1 MSSNQLGESN
11 RLILTD
17 IASLEHQDLLTFDI
31 TRALTLS
38 QFYHL
43 EISEKTIFIGALIQ
57 AVDLLSELKSLKVHS
72 LSLDQPR
79 ELCEKEVDIFLST
92 EDTSKI
98 KKVYLKK
105 MIDTP
110 EIYFLMVL
118 CPYMEYLQVD
128 CINDMHVELF
138 VRRIVNKINNECNQ
152 YLRSLY
158 FKVPASDDRL
168 IQNLKQMIHSEK
180 LLVDYTIQRES
191 ETIYLQWKRLY
202 FTFCLFLLK
211 IFK

>member
-1 MSSNQLGESN
+1 MSSNQVGESN
-11 RLILTD
+11 RLIFTD
-17 IASLEHQDLLTFDI
+17 IILLEYQELLTFDI
-31 TRALTLS
+31 IRALTLS

-43 EISEKTIFIGALIQ
+43 EISKKTIFIGALIQ
-57 AVDLLSELKSLKVHS
+57 AVGLLSELKSLKVDS

-79 ELCEKEVDIFLST
+79 ELCEEEVDIFLST

-110 EIYFLMVL
+110 DIYFLMVL

-128 CINDMHVELF
+128 CINHIDVEFF
-138 VRRIVNKINNECNQ
+138 VRDILKKIKHDSND

-158 FKVPASDDRL
+158 FKVPAADDRL
-168 IQNLKQMIHSEK
+168 IEKLKEMINSEK
-180 LLVDYTIQRES
+180 LLVDYTIRRES
-191 ETIYLQWKRLY
+191 ETIYLQWK
-202 FTFCLFLLK
+202 
-211 IFK
+211 

>member
-17 IASLEHQDLLTFDI
+17 ITSLQYLELLTFDI
-31 TRALTLS
+31 IRALTLS

-43 EISEKTIFIGALIQ
+43 EVSEEKNFIGALIQ
-57 AVDLLSELKSLKVHS
+57 AVGLLSELKSLKVDS

-79 ELCEKEVDIFLST
+79 ELCEEEVDIFLST

-105 MIDTP
+105 MNDIP

-128 CINDMHVELF
+128 CINDMDVEFF
-138 VRRIVNKINNECNQ
+138 VRDILKKINDECNQ

-158 FKVPASDDRL
+158 FKVPAADDRL
-168 IQNLKQMIHSEK
+168 IQKLKEMIHSEK
-180 LLVDYTIQRES
+180 LLVDYTIRRES
-191 ETIYLQWKRLY
+191 ETIYLQWK
-202 FTFCLFLLK
+202 
-211 IFK
+211 